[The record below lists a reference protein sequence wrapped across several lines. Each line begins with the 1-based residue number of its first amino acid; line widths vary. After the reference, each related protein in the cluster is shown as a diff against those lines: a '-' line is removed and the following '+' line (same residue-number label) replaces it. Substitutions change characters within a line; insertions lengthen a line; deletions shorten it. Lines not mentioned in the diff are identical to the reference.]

1 MSVQVLVIYIFL
13 EISPCPLSFQM
24 YWNKAVR
31 VCYVLVSQLCL
42 TLWDPMDCSLPGSS
56 VHGLLQARVLK
67 LSSQW
72 LRLCTPNA
80 EGPGSNPGQETR
92 SHMLQLSICR
102 LEQRSRM
109 PQLRVCMPDEDQ
121 RSCVATKTWHS

>member
-42 TLWDPMDCSLPGSS
+42 TLWDPMDCSLPGSC
-56 VHGLLQARVLK
+56 VNGILQARTLEWVAIPFSRG
-67 LSSQW
+67 SSQPRIGPRSPALQADSLLSDPPGKPFDIEKPFFFFI
-72 LRLCTPNA
+72 LR
-80 EGPGSNPGQETR
+80 
-92 SHMLQLSICR
+92 HFVI
-102 LEQRSRM
+102 
-109 PQLRVCMPDEDQ
+109 
-121 RSCVATKTWHS
+121 